1 MMIDFEDREPGPA
14 MSLGARAFL
23 ALLVVLTI
31 YGLFSQA
38 AFAWSLISSL
48 FA

>member
-1 MMIDFEDREPGPA
+1 MIDFEDREPAPP
-14 MSLGARAFL
+14 MSLGGRIFF
-23 ALLVVLTI
+23 ALLAALTI
-31 YGLFSQA
+31 YGLFAQA